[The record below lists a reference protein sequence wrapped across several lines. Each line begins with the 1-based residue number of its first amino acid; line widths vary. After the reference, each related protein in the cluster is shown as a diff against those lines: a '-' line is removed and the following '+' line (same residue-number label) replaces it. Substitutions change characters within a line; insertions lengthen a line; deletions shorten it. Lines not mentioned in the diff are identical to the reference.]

1 MNLFSRM
8 RFKYK
13 VVILNENTLEEKFH
27 TRISMLALIAWTS
40 LFTLISFALLSAIIL
55 LTPLK
60 YMLPGYAEM
69 SIREDVINEALYVD
83 SLSSQIKRTEQQML
97 MLKNVIAG
105 NIPSDSISAYDTL
118 TIEQLKQMP
127 LGPTKQEE
135 YFTEQYEDA
144 NIYNINDYVPSEV
157 KPEEIV
163 FVVPVHGSIQRHYNN
178 SFRQYGITILTTPDK
193 PVLAAHNGKIIYASD
208 HLDNNTIIISNAD
221 EYTTIY
227 TNLGRLLHTTGDKVS
242 AGEAI
247 AFVGSENNDDKLNN
261 TIGFELWY
269 KGDPIDPEKYII
281 F

>member
-1 MNLFSRM
+1 MSLFSRL

-27 TRISMLALIAWTS
+27 TRISMLALMAWAF
-40 LFTLISFALLSAIIL
+40 LFTIVSFSLLSAIIL

-69 SIREDVINEALYVD
+69 SIREDVINEALHVD
-83 SLSSQIKRTEQQML
+83 SLSSQIKRSEQQLL

-105 NIPSDSISAYDTL
+105 NLEADSIEVYDTL

-135 YFTEQYEDA
+135 QFVEQYEDA
-144 NIYNINDYVPSEV
+144 NIYNINDYISSEV

-163 FVVPVHGSIQRHYNN
+163 FVVPVHGSIQQHFNPSVRH
-178 SFRQYGITILTTPDK
+178 YGITLLTTPDK
-193 PVLAAHNGKIIYASD
+193 PMLAAHTGTIIYTTNRRT
-208 HLDNNTIIISNAD
+208 NNTIIIQHAD

-227 TNLGRLLHTTGDKVS
+227 TNLGRLLHSAGDKVL

-247 AFVGSENNDDKLNN
+247 AFVGTENSDDHNN
-261 TIGFELWY
+261 NVAGFELWY
-269 KGDPIDPEKYII
+269 KNEPIDPEKYIL